1 MQSLFQAHVRLGLN
15 YTVYWKSWVVL
26 EPALYRPWDLGL
38 QGSFPSDYFAESGR
52 DDAQS
57 LGLSI
62 WKGRRDTKMKL
73 QKWREAGKVYEEV
86 PGNHLWE
93 TRD

>member
-15 YTVYWKSWVVL
+15 YTIYWKSRVVL
-26 EPALYRPWDLGL
+26 EPALYRAWDLGL

-93 TRD
+93 TRE